1 MLIQFSSDLS
11 TRIPAVTFGTAT
23 VSNVHVSAGDQRLW
37 QRLEAQSQEL
47 SRQFSLEKLS
57 EQPRIT
63 AVRGMQKSFGF
74 DPTRYRP
81 SSEALLRRILKGQGL
96 HQVNTAVDVNNLCS
110 LEFGLPMCVYDLQ
123 HVRGAVTVRIAP
135 PDTTYPGIGRQ
146 IFQVG
151 NKVII
156 ADDEGVM
163 GTTVSDAERTCV
175 TTETTQI
182 FIVIYAP
189 LGSDRA
195 TIQRY
200 ALIAAQRM
208 MEFNGGLV
216 SDIDASSVQESL

>member
-1 MLIQFSSDLS
+1 MLIQLAPDLS
-11 TRIPAVTFGTAT
+11 TRIPAVTFGMAT
-23 VSNVHVSAGDQRLW
+23 ISGVHVRAGDARLW
-37 QRLEAQSQEL
+37 QQVEAMGRQMSQL
-47 SRQFSLEKLS
+47 FTLEKLS

-63 AVRGMQKSFGF
+63 AVRSMQRSFGF

-110 LEFGLPMCVYDLQ
+110 LEFNLPMCVYDLQ
-123 HVRGAVTVRIAP
+123 YVRGEVKVCIAE
-135 PDTTYPGIGRQ
+135 PDTAYPGIGRQ
-146 IFQVG
+146 TFQVE

-156 ADDEGVM
+156 ADDDGVM
-163 GTTVSDAERTCV
+163 GTTVSDSERTRV

-182 FIVIYAP
+182 LIAIYAP
-189 LGSDRA
+189 STSDRA

-208 MEFNGGLV
+208 MEFNGGQV
-216 SDIDASSVQESL
+216 CDIDAVSVQEYI